1 MTRKRR
7 TKSLSRTYF
16 LKDDP
21 NCIKV
26 LAYSQQVKTPKSQQ
40 IWPIVDT
47 KRGVLLFGD
56 HHALTI
62 HTGGRE

>member
-47 KRGVLLFGD
+47 KRGVLLL
-56 HHALTI
+56 AITTRSLYTR
-62 HTGGRE
+62 GRE